1 MNDTTKLLV
10 VIIILGFQHFFST
23 RNNKYFGAILPVGYT
38 LVMTWF
44 FINNQF
50 EKPLAF
56 ILYLLLGLAFL
67 LSGWKTGRSRYK
79 KDRENELNKMKTRDI

>member
-67 LSGWKTGRSRYK
+67 LSGWKAGRSKYR

>member
-1 MNDTTKLLV
+1 VNDTTKLLV

-67 LSGWKTGRSRYK
+67 LSGWKAGRSKYK

>member
-23 RNNKYFGAILPVGYT
+23 RNNKYFGAILPLGYT
-38 LVMTWF
+38 LVMTWLF
-44 FINNQF
+44 VNNQF
-50 EKPLAF
+50 DKPLAF

-67 LSGWKTGRSRYK
+67 LSGWKAGRNKYQ
-79 KDRENELNKMKTRDI
+79 KDRKNELNKMKTKDI